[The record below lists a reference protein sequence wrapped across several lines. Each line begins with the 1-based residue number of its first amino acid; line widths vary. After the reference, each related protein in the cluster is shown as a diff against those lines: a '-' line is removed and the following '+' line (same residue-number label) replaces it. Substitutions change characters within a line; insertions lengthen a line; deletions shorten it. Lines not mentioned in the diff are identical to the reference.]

1 MARNHAVIALFDKHF
16 EQLTEHFWAKTD
28 EKDQLDIYSIYRTNN
43 NHPTNQF
50 HHRILLCFFSPF
62 SFRCVALLCCCCCC
76 CCCIVVAI
84 SCVLFV
90 SFGVCVRWFFAR
102 NVVCCVAFYC
112 WFSSSTVVRVHRT
125 STLHILATNNTKCFP
140 FAMVLVRCVCV
151 SCWCFSM
158 HFVFS
163 FELDAVAAS
172 YVCWLAH
179 SYCIVH
185 TALWLCTVCI
195 FYVHTARASLCS
207 AFHSTPLQPVSV

>member
-28 EKDQLDIYSIYRTNN
+28 EKDQLDIYIRYIERITTIQ
-43 NHPTNQF
+43 PTNST
-50 HHRILLCFFSPF
+50 IVLCFLFFFCPF
-62 SFRCVALLCCCCCC
+62 SFRCVALYVIVV
-76 CCCIVVAI
+76 IVVAI

-90 SFGVCVRWFFAR
+90 SFGVCVRWFFAQ

-140 FAMVLVRCVCV
+140 FAMVLVRCVCM
-151 SCWCFSM
+151 CLAGAFCFQFQIRCCCC
-158 HFVFS
+158 FVR
-163 FELDAVAAS
+163 LLV
-172 YVCWLAH
+172 VAH

-195 FYVHTARASLCS
+195 FYVHSARVSLCS